1 MDIKAFVRVLWTV
14 LLTLFMIFL
23 DADLDEKSLANNI
36 DICAYIFMSNLL
48 FYLIC
53 KLLGFELIYLLISG
67 IILMTIILM
76 DLVYERAYYFI
87 LYICCFCIGLLSR
100 QAPILKFIVI
110 LINLGLLLNILMHIL
125 QPEI

>member
-67 IILMTIILM
+67 IILMTIILTA
-76 DLVYERAYYFI
+76 LVYERGYYFI
-87 LYICCFCIGLLSR
+87 LYICVFCIGLLSR

-110 LINLGLLLNILMHIL
+110 WINLGLLLNILMHIL